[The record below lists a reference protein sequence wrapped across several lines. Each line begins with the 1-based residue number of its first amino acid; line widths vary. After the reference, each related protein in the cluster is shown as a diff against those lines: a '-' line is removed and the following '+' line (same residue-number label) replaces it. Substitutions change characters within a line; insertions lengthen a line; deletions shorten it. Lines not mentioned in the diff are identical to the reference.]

1 MNLKFQLLLKNLMS
15 LKNRLNHL
23 FLMFD
28 LILKFQRLQMNQL
41 YLLNL
46 MNLSYHLNLKYD
58 LLHLYHQLLSYL
70 EYLRNH
76 LNLKF

>member
-1 MNLKFQLLLKNLMS
+1 MNLKF

-46 MNLSYHLNLKYD
+46 KNLSYHL
-58 LLHLYHQLLSYL
+58 
-70 EYLRNH
+70 YLRFEINH
-76 LNLKF
+76 

>member
-1 MNLKFQLLLKNLMS
+1 VKNLKYQLLLKNLMF

-46 MNLSYHLNLKYD
+46 MNLSYHL
-58 LLHLYHQLLSYL
+58 
-70 EYLRNH
+70 YLRFEINH
-76 LNLKF
+76 